1 MRASSYLADC
11 QSETPTCNCVRFKCK
26 IQFEIQ
32 FGCWQLLKKN
42 NPTNNQDNYKPVD
55 FRVNSYQCHG
65 NGLLWDHVW
74 SGAAFYIISVTVR
87 KLKALFRAASNS
99 FSFEQERIIP
109 LLKDIWCDYNKGY
122 SLTIACQTILW
133 LNSRNFDGC
142 HLFDFNIFQR
152 Y

>member
-11 QSETPTCNCVRFKCK
+11 QSETSTCNCVHFKCK
-26 IQFEIQ
+26 IKFEIQ

-55 FRVNSYQCHG
+55 FRVNSYQWFTLRPC
-65 NGLLWDHVW
+65 VKW
-74 SGAAFYIISVTVR
+74 SSFLYHQCECQKIKSF
-87 KLKALFRAASNS
+87 FRAASSS

-122 SLTIACQTILW
+122 SLTIAWQKILW